1 VRSIRRAAALLA
13 IGAAVATTGPAAAIA
28 QRVAVAD
35 AMFAAVSSP
44 SAITSS
50 PPPCLDTKYNL
61 QGVHWSSTLRW
72 SYKASTT
79 PSYLSSS
86 AVLTVLKRSFTN
98 ITTEHND
105 CGRSDHV
112 SATQSYLGTTTH
124 GIGVTRYGNCGTS
137 DGANT
142 VGFGTLPSGVL
153 AITCVRSIGTR
164 IVETDIRISNQ
175 LSWALSLSS
184 CSNDFML
191 ESVVTHEVGHAFGLG
206 HVSETYHGRLTMS
219 KYIDGLCENQEAT
232 LGNGDMRGLEVYY

>member
-1 VRSIRRAAALLA
+1 MISTRRVTAVLAICAAFATAGPVTASGSRVATADAALA
-13 IGAAVATTGPAAAIA
+13 SVAAPTAT
-28 QRVAVAD
+28 
-35 AMFAAVSSP
+35 
-44 SAITSS
+44 TSS
-50 PPPCLDTKYNL
+50 PAPCSDSKYNL

-72 SYKASTT
+72 SFKSSTT

-124 GIGVTRYGNCGTS
+124 SIGVNRYGHCGTS

-142 VGFGTLPSGVL
+142 IGFGVLPSGVL
-153 AITCVRSIGTR
+153 AITCVRSVGSR
-164 IVETDIRISNQ
+164 IVETDIRVSNQ
-175 LSWALSLSS
+175 LTWALSLSS

-191 ESVVTHEVGHAFGLG
+191 ESVVTHEVGHAFGLA
-206 HVSETYHGRLTMS
+206 HVGELNHGRLTMS
-219 KYIDGLCENQEAT
+219 TYIDGTCENQEAT
-232 LGNGDMRGLEVYY
+232 LGYGDMRGLEVYY